1 MKGLWKALFLL
12 LAAGA
17 SAQTLD
23 RIVAVVDRDV
33 ILESELNAQVQF
45 FIMNNRVD
53 PGTPGLKEQVL
64 ESMINEKLIVAKAVE
79 DSITVSEDEVR
90 QQLDATIQQR
100 VQQVGSEKRLEELYG
115 MPLSRIRREFR
126 DEMRKSLIANRL
138 QQQRFGITQISRR
151 EVEEFFAHY
160 RDSLGTVPEEVELAH
175 IYIEPKPS
183 EAARAAARQ
192 KMQTL
197 LDSLNAGVDFGELA
211 TRHSQDP
218 GSAGQGGDLGFVRR
232 GLFLPEFESVVFS
245 LAEHQR
251 SGIVQTKYGLHI
263 IELLERRGE
272 SVRARHILL
281 RVERTPTDDD
291 STVAFL
297 QSLRTRALAG
307 EDFASL
313 ARRYSEDKE
322 TAPIGGSLGTV
333 ELSQIEKAFYAT
345 VASLNQGEISQPV
358 KLSAGNSAGYHIVWM
373 KKRTPEHPASLE
385 QDYPRIETLALNFKR
400 NREYL
405 AWLQELR
412 GNIYWESRLQPAVEE
427 SHN

>member
-1 MKGLWKALFLL
+1 MKRWWSAVLL
-12 LAAGA
+12 AVAAGA

-45 FIMNNRVD
+45 FVLNNHVD

-79 DSITVSEDEVR
+79 DSITVTEDEVR

-115 MPLSRIRREFR
+115 MPISRIRREFR

-151 EVEEFFAHY
+151 EVEEFFAQY
-160 RDSLGTVPEEVELAH
+160 RDSLGVVPEEVELAH
-175 IYIEPKPS
+175 IYVEPKPS
-183 EAARAAARQ
+183 EAARTAARE
-192 KMQTL
+192 KMQKL
-197 LDSLNAGVDFGELA
+197 VDSLNAGVDFGELA
-211 TRHSQDP
+211 IRHSQDP

-251 SGIVQTKYGLHI
+251 SGIVETKYGLHV

-281 RVERTPTDDD
+281 RVERTPADDD
-291 STVAFL
+291 STAAFL
-297 QSLRTRALAG
+297 QTLRHRALAG

-345 VASLNQGEISQPV
+345 VAALKEGDISEPV

-385 QDYPRIETLALNFKR
+385 QDYQRIETLALNFKR
-400 NREYL
+400 NREYQ
-405 AWLQELR
+405 AWLRELR
-412 GNIYWESRLQPAVEE
+412 EKIYWESRLQPATEE

>member
-1 MKGLWKALFLL
+1 
-12 LAAGA
+12 
-17 SAQTLD
+17 
-23 RIVAVVDRDV
+23 
-33 ILESELNAQVQF
+33 
-45 FIMNNRVD
+45 
-53 PGTPGLKEQVL
+53 
-64 ESMINEKLIVAKAVE
+64 
-79 DSITVSEDEVR
+79 
-90 QQLDATIQQR
+90 
-100 VQQVGSEKRLEELYG
+100 
-115 MPLSRIRREFR
+115 
-126 DEMRKSLIANRL
+126 MRKSLIANRL

-151 EVEEFFAHY
+151 EVEEFFTRY

-183 EAARAAARQ
+183 ETARAAARQ

-322 TAPIGGSLGTV
+322 TAPVGGSLGTV

-345 VASLNQGEISQPV
+345 VAALNEGEISQPV

-373 KKRTPEHPASLE
+373 KKRTREHPASLE

-400 NREYL
+400 NREYQ

-412 GNIYWESRLQPAVEE
+412 GSIYWESRLKPAVEE

>member
-1 MKGLWKALFLL
+1 MIRWRIFLFVL
-12 LAAGA
+12 LAAC
-17 SAQTLD
+17 AQAQVLD
-23 RIVAVVDRDV
+23 RIVAVVDREV

-45 FIMNNRVD
+45 SVMNNRID
-53 PGTPGLKEQVL
+53 PATPGLREQVL
-64 ESMINEKLIVAKAVE
+64 ESMINEKLIVAKAIE
-79 DSITVSEDEVR
+79 DSITVSEEEVR

-115 MPLSRIRREFR
+115 MPISRIRREFR
-126 DEMRKSLIANRL
+126 DEMRKSLLASRL
-138 QQQRFGITQISRR
+138 QQQRFGITQVSRR
-151 EVEEFFAHY
+151 EVEEFYATYH
-160 RDSLGTVPEEVELAH
+160 DSLGTVPEEVELAH

-183 EAARAAARQ
+183 EAARQAARK
-192 KMQTL
+192 KMESL
-197 LDSLNAGVDFGELA
+197 VDSLNAGVDFAELA

-251 SGIVQTKYGLHI
+251 SGIVETKYGLHI

-281 RVERTPTDDD
+281 RVERTPADDD

-297 QSLRTRALAG
+297 QSLRSRILAG
-307 EDFASL
+307 EDFPAL

-333 ELSQIEKAFYAT
+333 ELSQIEKAFYPI
-345 VASLNQGEISQPV
+345 VASLQQGDISEPV
-358 KLSAGNSAGYHIVWM
+358 KLTSGSASGYHIVWM
-373 KKRTPEHPASLE
+373 KKRTPEHQASLE
-385 QDYPRIETLALNFKR
+385 QDFQRIETLALNFKR
-400 NREYL
+400 NRDY
-405 AWLQELR
+405 ARWLQELR
-412 GNIYWESRLQPAVEE
+412 GSIYWESRLEQAPAATP
-427 SHN
+427 N